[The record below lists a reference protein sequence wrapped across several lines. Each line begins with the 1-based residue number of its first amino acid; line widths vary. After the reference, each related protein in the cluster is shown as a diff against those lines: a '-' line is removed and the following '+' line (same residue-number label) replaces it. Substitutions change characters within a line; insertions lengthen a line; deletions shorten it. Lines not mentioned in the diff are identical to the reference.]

1 MPYANLHASRT
12 RAQTV
17 LEYIANMPNAYFLD
31 ASACPVSWWNYT
43 VATGACF
50 HVTTVATDAYYGGH
64 RSTVITVTF
73 LNLAPRFR
81 AIDPPDRPGLNLRLV
96 VRLNNPICH
105 QNEPKNVH
113 YLPVVT
119 PRMILQDAPNND
131 FHVWGPCAR
140 SCAPPHCPSQ
150 VRERRRSAAGDP
162 GICGH
167 MRFMATFDPGD
178 TIRPPPGPRAT
189 IVGVSQI
196 FEPLK
201 RCMKL
206 CTRPRGPVQAPKPPP
221 SR

>member
-1 MPYANLHASRT
+1 M
-12 RAQTV
+12 
-17 LEYIANMPNAYFLD
+17 LEYIANMLTAYVLD

-43 VATGACF
+43 VATVLCF

-64 RSTVITVTF
+64 RSTVVTVTF

-96 VRLNNPICH
+96 VRVNNPICH

-119 PRMILQDAPNND
+119 PRMILQDAPDND
-131 FHVWGPCAR
+131 FQVLGPFAR
-140 SCAPPHCPSQ
+140 SCARPHCPSK
-150 VRERRRSAAGDP
+150 VRERRQSAACDL

-178 TIRPPPGPRAT
+178 TLRPLPGPEATIVWGSQIFQPLKRRTKLSTRPPGP
-189 IVGVSQI
+189 V
-196 FEPLK
+196 E
-201 RCMKL
+201 
-206 CTRPRGPVQAPKPPP
+206 APGPPP

>member
-1 MPYANLHASRT
+1 MPGLLVELYSGHWCVFSCN
-12 RAQTV
+12 
-17 LEYIANMPNAYFLD
+17 D
-31 ASACPVSWWNYT
+31 
-43 VATGACF
+43 
-50 HVTTVATDAYYGGH
+50 GGH
-64 RSTVITVTF
+64 GCILRWPPFYRYNGHF

-131 FHVWGPCAR
+131 FQILGPCAR
-140 SCAPPHCPSQ
+140 SCAPPRCPSK
-150 VRERRRSAAGDP
+150 VRERRQSAACDL

-178 TIRPPPGPRAT
+178 TLRPPPGPQAT
-189 IVGVSQI
+189 IVWGSQI
-196 FEPLK
+196 FQPLK
-201 RCMKL
+201 RCIKL
-206 CTRPRGPVQAPKPPP
+206 STRPRGPVQAPKPPP